1 MYDAGKED
9 YLRPSQHIALCTIVA
24 HNIAQNRLIE
34 YGFNVPLNTLQVI
47 SGTGFYGSNDPTDSV
62 KPMKEVVVL
71 RIGFSPTRFTLPC
84 YKPTDAYRTV
94 YNNTHNTYKNE
105 SKHSEMGPVRQNPI
119 QRTVRSVHVR
129 ALHCAQLLHTI
140 LHRTDLIIFPL
151 TTLDWIGLARS
162 HHSRVCIVS

>member
-71 RIGFSPTRFTLPC
+71 RIGFSPTRFTKL
-84 YKPTDAYRTV
+84 TMLQTYRCIPYT
-94 YNNTHNTYKNE
+94 
-105 SKHSEMGPVRQNPI
+105 
-119 QRTVRSVHVR
+119 
-129 ALHCAQLLHTI
+129 ALLEFCA
-140 LHRTDLIIFPL
+140 FL
-151 TTLDWIGLARS
+151 TTRNQRWWNDVR
-162 HHSRVCIVS
+162 IVDFV